1 MRTIQ
6 RGLLLAINGTII
18 FLSVIAW
25 SYGIAAAVE
34 KTAARVEKVSDGDTM
49 YALVNGRSEKIR
61 LIGIDTPEIGQRPW
75 GERSRKH
82 LEKMLDLS
90 SWNVIIECDVE
101 DRDQYGR
108 ILAYAWTTKGKMINE
123 EMLRSGYA
131 VLYTFPP
138 NVKYINELRAAQ
150 KEAREKKLGIWGKN
164 GLKQRPYKY
173 RKEHPRD

>member
-6 RGLLLAINGTII
+6 RRLLLAMNGTIF

-25 SYGIAAAVE
+25 SYGIAAAFE
-34 KTAARVEKVSDGDTM
+34 KTPAKVERVSDGDTM

-75 GERSRKH
+75 GERSRKY
-82 LEKMLDLS
+82 LEKLLELS
-90 SWNVIIECDVE
+90 SWNAAIESDIE
-101 DRDQYGR
+101 ERDQYGR
-108 ILAYAWTTKGKMINE
+108 ILAYVWTTDGKMINE

-138 NVKYINELRAAQ
+138 NVKYINEFRAAQ

-164 GLKQRPYKY
+164 GLKQRPYEY
-173 RKEHPRD
+173 RKEHPRN